1 MATMIDSSS
10 VIRLFENNM
19 FDYDDS
25 RNLMVY
31 RENGLNIEFAV
42 PWFTND
48 VTAKY
53 DLGQVRKVLGEMM
66 RNVNHTEAI
75 REKMNDETFMANL
88 SKEMADFGM
97 EQLDDSD
104 FFGYEEDGKA
114 LFSVELEYL
123 VSLLVIN
130 KKETVTSL
138 LDAMRE
144 DARNER
150 NGNKESDTA
159 ETV

>member
-10 VIRLFENNM
+10 VIRLFENNL
-19 FDYDDS
+19 FDYDS
-25 RNLMVY
+25 GRNMMLY
-31 RENGLNIEFAV
+31 KENGLNMEFAV
-42 PWFTND
+42 PWFSNE
-48 VTAKY
+48 VGSKY

-66 RNVNHTEAI
+66 RNVAHTEAI
-75 REKMNDETFMANL
+75 RAKMDDDEFMKKL

-97 EQLDDSD
+97 EQLDDTE

-123 VSLLVIN
+123 VSLLIIN

-144 DARNER
+144 DARNEK
-150 NGNKESDTA
+150 NDKEKTNP

>member
-10 VIRLFENNM
+10 VIRLFENNL
-19 FDYDDS
+19 FDYDS
-25 RNLMVY
+25 GRNMMLY
-31 RENGLNIEFAV
+31 KENGLNMEFAV
-42 PWFTND
+42 PWFSNE
-48 VTAKY
+48 VGSKY

-66 RNVNHTEAI
+66 RNVAHTEAI
-75 REKMNDETFMANL
+75 RAKMDDDEFMKKL
-88 SKEMADFGM
+88 SKEMTDFGM
-97 EQLDDSD
+97 EQLDDTE

-123 VSLLVIN
+123 VSLLIIN

-144 DARNER
+144 DARNEK
-150 NGNKESDTA
+150 NDKEKTNP

>member
-10 VIRLFENNM
+10 VIRLFENNL
-19 FDYDDS
+19 FDYDS
-25 RNLMVY
+25 GRNMMLY
-31 RENGLNIEFAV
+31 KENGLNMEFAV
-42 PWFTND
+42 PWFRNE
-48 VTAKY
+48 VGSKY

-66 RNVNHTEAI
+66 RNVAHTEAI
-75 REKMNDETFMANL
+75 RAKMDDDEFMKKL
-88 SKEMADFGM
+88 SKEMTDFGM
-97 EQLDDSD
+97 EQLDDTE

-123 VSLLVIN
+123 VSLLIIN

-144 DARNER
+144 DARNEK
-150 NGNKESDTA
+150 NDKEKTNP

>member
-10 VIRLFENNM
+10 VIRLFENNL
-19 FDYDDS
+19 FDYDS
-25 RNLMVY
+25 GRNMMLY
-31 RENGLNIEFAV
+31 KENGLNMEFAV
-42 PWFTND
+42 PWFSNE
-48 VTAKY
+48 VGSKY

-66 RNVNHTEAI
+66 RNVAHTEAI
-75 REKMNDETFMANL
+75 RTKMDDDEFMKKL
-88 SKEMADFGM
+88 SKEMTDFGM
-97 EQLDDSD
+97 EQLDDTE

-123 VSLLVIN
+123 VSLLIIN

-144 DARNER
+144 DARNEK
-150 NGNKESDTA
+150 NDKEKTNP